1 MHTTVASPQQLSAE
15 IAELALHINRYASA
29 DVLRAVGD
37 LDLSLTGCKALLVL
51 ERSPEL
57 SVKELAL
64 ALGLSLPAASR
75 AVDGLVQRG
84 LLERRASLEDR
95 RSKLV
100 ALSPSGRA
108 AIRVIADSRRAAIE
122 QFAASLS
129 DEERTALHAALLPIT
144 ERIRNP

>member
-1 MHTTVASPQQLSAE
+1 
-15 IAELALHINRYASA
+15 
-29 DVLRAVGD
+29 
-37 LDLSLTGCKALLVL
+37 
-51 ERSPEL
+51 
-57 SVKELAL
+57 
-64 ALGLSLPAASR
+64 
-75 AVDGLVQRG
+75 VQRG